1 MATPRK
7 IATEKSSWGGKREGA
22 GRPKSSQLVSHTSR
36 PRVEKRRCPVRI
48 TLKLRSGLPSLRSE
62 DLYEVFEK
70 SALRAR
76 RFGLRVIEY
85 TLLDKAIHLICEFK
99 KSEELEKAFKSLN
112 TSLAVAIKKKV
123 KAETGT
129 AHKGPVFLGRYHMQL
144 LAHPDEMKSA
154 LREVLLLPYT
164 RDPKNEGA
172 RDPYSSGLVFE
183 KWAALLGKELSRYP
197 ALREQG
203 SAEASDSARQRVLK
217 ITATPQFWL
226 SQAGWLKS
234 TL

>member
-7 IATEKSSWGGKREGA
+7 IATEKSSWGGKRDGA

-48 TLKLRSGLPSLRSE
+48 TLKLRASLPSLRSD

-70 SALRAR
+70 SSLRAR
-76 RFGLRVIEY
+76 RFGLRIIEY
-85 TLLDKAIHLICEFK
+85 TVLDKAIHLICEFK

-123 KAETGT
+123 KNESGS
-129 AHKGPVFLGRYHMQL
+129 AHKGPVFLGRYQMQL
-144 LAHPDEMKSA
+144 LTHPDDMKLA
-154 LREVLLLPYT
+154 LREVLLLPYS
-164 RDPKNEGA
+164 RDQKSEG
-172 RDPYSSGLVFE
+172 RDPYSSGLIFE

-197 ALREQG
+197 GLRENS
-203 SAEASDSARQRVLK
+203 SADPADSARERVLK

-234 TL
+234 AL